1 MFVVTYSFAQ
11 KFNGYVITDQNV
23 IIKGELKMLKDA
35 QGRKISINDGKSYF
49 IRTFYILDLKSYAY
63 KKDTFMILNA
73 FHPFEGNDYLAEGVE
88 AKVLISKGKLK
99 LYYGK
104 LPEYRTSVSAMP
116 APGGGFTGVVQKTSE
131 SIYIIHDNESLYG
144 VSGGDNFIKSVSVPL
159 GDDAALMK
167 RIKNKEL
174 KYKDIVEI
182 ITLYNANASIR

>member
-23 IIKGELKMLKDA
+23 MIKGELKMLKDA

-73 FHPFEGNDYLAEGVE
+73 FHPFEGDDYLAEGVE

-99 LYYGK
+99 LYYGE
-104 LPEYRTSVSAMP
+104 LPEYRTSVTTMLSP
-116 APGGGFTGVVQKTSE
+116 NGVIGAGQRKRE

-144 VSGGDNFIKSVSVPL
+144 VSSGDNFIKSVSVPL